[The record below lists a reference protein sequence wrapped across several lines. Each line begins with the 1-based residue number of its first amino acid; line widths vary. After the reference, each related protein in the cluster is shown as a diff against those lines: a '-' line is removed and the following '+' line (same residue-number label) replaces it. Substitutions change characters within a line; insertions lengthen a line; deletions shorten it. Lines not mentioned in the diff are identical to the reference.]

1 MPRAPRRESKT
12 ILSLSPACYAAV
24 MPIREMPDVYC
35 TTHFRCPKIRP
46 QLRQTH
52 LSAPRRRSGA
62 RLYLRLRRAL
72 PLAPP
77 TAVWLLLAF
86 HGFLWPHLAYRLACR
101 AKEPFKAEIRN
112 LLIDSAFGGFW
123 AAMMAFNALP
133 AIVILSMMSMNNI
146 ASAGKALFVKGL
158 AIQLTTAMLTAAL
171 LGFPFHPHS
180 TALQIYLCLPMIYL
194 YPTLLGL
201 VTYRTAKRLAEKKQE
216 LQRISTRD
224 GLTGLYNRRHWEHL
238 LHRQFDS
245 CRRYQ
250 DNATLILMDIDRF
263 KTIND
268 TFGHALGDEA
278 LAALAEEL
286 LIGMRNVDIVG
297 RYGGDEFGAVLPNT
311 SAEQAGIVLRRIQQ
325 RLDAVSFKEAPQLR
339 LQISAGIAD
348 YHPRWA
354 AILTG

>member
-1 MPRAPRRESKT
+1 MYIAPPIFDARKSGLSFAKRTYLPRVAGLGLGF
-12 ILSLSPACYAAV
+12 ICVCAA
-24 MPIREMPDVYC
+24 
-35 TTHFRCPKIRP
+35 
-46 QLRQTH
+46 
-52 LSAPRRRSGA
+52 
-62 RLYLRLRRAL
+62 LY

-101 AKEPFKAEIRN
+101 AKDPFKAEIRN

-146 ASAGKALFVKGL
+146 ASAGKTLFVKGL
-158 AIQLTTAMLTAAL
+158 VIQLATAMLTAAL

-268 TFGHALGDEA
+268 TFGHPLGDEA

-286 LIGMRNVDIVG
+286 LIGMRNVDIHQPLLNIEIERNIGVLMMKRRDQG
-297 RYGGDEFGAVLPNT
+297 RQKMQRRHAGYVKPQKTRGVLALLYRLRHRRVDLGHRGRQARQHQSSGFSRRHAASGA
-311 SAEQAGIVLRRIQQ
+311 IQ
-325 RLDAVSFKEAPQLR
+325 
-339 LQISAGIAD
+339 
-348 YHPRWA
+348 
-354 AILTG
+354 

>member
-1 MPRAPRRESKT
+1 MYIAPPIFDARKSGLSFAKRTYLPRVAGLGLGF
-12 ILSLSPACYAAV
+12 ICVCAA
-24 MPIREMPDVYC
+24 
-35 TTHFRCPKIRP
+35 
-46 QLRQTH
+46 
-52 LSAPRRRSGA
+52 
-62 RLYLRLRRAL
+62 LY

-86 HGFLWPHLAYRLACR
+86 HGFVWPHLAYHRACR
-101 AKEPFKAEIRN
+101 AKDPFKAEIRN

-158 AIQLTTAMLTAAL
+158 AIQLAVAALTGAL

-180 TALQIYLCLPMIYL
+180 TPLQIYLCLPMIYL

-286 LIGMRNVDIVG
+286 LIG
-297 RYGGDEFGAVLPNT
+297 
-311 SAEQAGIVLRRIQQ
+311 LRRIWRGAAEHQCRTGGNRSAPYPAAAGRGHFQGGAAAAAANQ
-325 RLDAVSFKEAPQLR
+325 RRHRQLPPHAGRLSGLAQSRRRRALPGEA
-339 LQISAGIAD
+339 
-348 YHPRWA
+348 
-354 AILTG
+354 

>member
-1 MPRAPRRESKT
+1 M
-12 ILSLSPACYAAV
+12 
-24 MPIREMPDVYC
+24 
-35 TTHFRCPKIRP
+35 
-46 QLRQTH
+46 
-52 LSAPRRRSGA
+52 
-62 RLYLRLRRAL
+62 
-72 PLAPP
+72 
-77 TAVWLLLAF
+77 
-86 HGFLWPHLAYRLACR
+86 ACR
-101 AKEPFKAEIRN
+101 AKDPFKAEIRN

-158 AIQLTTAMLTAAL
+158 AIQLAAAALTGAL

-180 TALQIYLCLPMIYL
+180 TPLQIYLCLPMIYL

-201 VTYRTAKRLAEKKQE
+201 VTYRTAKRLAEKQE

-268 TFGHALGDEA
+268 TFGHALG
-278 LAALAEEL
+278 
-286 LIGMRNVDIVG
+286 MR
-297 RYGGDEFGAVLPNT
+297 PW
-311 SAEQAGIVLRRIQQ
+311 RRW
-325 RLDAVSFKEAPQLR
+325 RKSC
-339 LQISAGIAD
+339 
-348 YHPRWA
+348 
-354 AILTG
+354 